1 MNRLQ
6 QLEIDEL
13 NNTNEQ
19 EAFKVTDLKTA
30 NWVFKKIDAIN
41 ASITD
46 IEEVAKEEVE
56 KIINWCDQETASLK
70 QNLSYFESLVI
81 DYYREQKEQDNKF
94 KLKTPYGK
102 VTSRK
107 GSKVIQLSNE
117 IMVIEQLEARGLTDY
132 IKVTKKL
139 NQQEIKKDFNA
150 TDTGTLID
158 VNGEILEGAHLV
170 EKPMTFS
177 VKVGE

>member
-1 MNRLQ
+1 M
-6 QLEIDEL
+6 
-13 NNTNEQ
+13 
-19 EAFKVTDLKTA
+19 
-30 NWVFKKIDAIN
+30 
-41 ASITD
+41 
-46 IEEVAKEEVE
+46 
-56 KIINWCDQETASLK
+56 
-70 QNLSYFESLVI
+70 
-81 DYYREQKEQDNKF
+81 
-94 KLKTPYGK
+94 
-102 VTSRK
+102 TSRK

-150 TDTGTLID
+150 TDSGTLID
-158 VNGEILEGAHLV
+158 VEVLEGAHLV

>member
-1 MNRLQ
+1 MNELQ
-6 QLEIDEL
+6 QLEIETIERQ
-13 NNTNEQ
+13 NETFKITNLDQ
-19 EAFKVTDLKTA
+19 ANWAFKKL
-30 NWVFKKIDAIN
+30 DAIQ
-41 ASITD
+41 
-46 IEEVAKEEVE
+46 AKENE
-56 KIINWCDQETASLK
+56 INQLATQEIERIKEWQNK
-70 QNLSYFESLVI
+70 QTEQLQHNKDYFEHILTE
-81 DYYREQKEQDNKF
+81 YFKEEREKDAKF
-94 KLKTPYGK
+94 KLNTSYGK

-150 TDTGTLID
+150 TDSGTLID
-158 VNGEILEGAHLV
+158 VNGEVLEGAHLV

>member
-1 MNRLQ
+1 MNELQ
-6 QLEIDEL
+6 QLEIETIERQ
-13 NNTNEQ
+13 NETFKITNLDQ
-19 EAFKVTDLKTA
+19 ANWAFKKL
-30 NWVFKKIDAIN
+30 DAIQ
-41 ASITD
+41 
-46 IEEVAKEEVE
+46 AKENE
-56 KIINWCDQETASLK
+56 INQLATQEIERIKEWQNK
-70 QNLSYFESLVI
+70 QTEQLQHNKDYFEHILTE
-81 DYYREQKEQDNKF
+81 YFKEEREKDAKF
-94 KLKTPYGK
+94 KLNTPYGK

-107 GSKVIQLSNE
+107 DSKVIQLSNE

-150 TDTGTLID
+150 TDSGTLID
-158 VNGEILEGAHLV
+158 VNGEVLEGAHLV